1 MGPDATNAPEQSM
14 TLVDACLPPLAAGKY
29 EVTARQTVTHEGK
42 EISGKAKAAPAGKPS
57 EAPTFSKSSEFWVS
71 APRFTLASSEIYA
84 MYPPADARGR
94 FSDALPHVV
103 LRRRTLPWERE
114 PAAPAGAPAGPRRP
128 WMVLL
133 LLDEDDLGLHAAAP
147 LRTESRPLSEVLG
160 PGRTRE
166 PWERDDDRCT
176 TLDLPAALFARIAPT
191 WDDLPYL
198 AHARHVGS
206 TAHMEADGIDDQ
218 GWFSVVVGN
227 RTPTPGKE
235 HVAYLVSVEGLETR
249 LPPATGSPKTD
260 DQPPVRLVVLASWR
274 FVDETD
280 GTSIRDLAAGLK
292 CGALRL
298 PPPAR
303 AAGTNGGPAVTS
315 NGGPK
320 VGPGEIV
327 ARALE
332 DGYAPLEHRTRQGQ
346 RTVSWYRGPLVPQF
360 LPTEPRNIVY
370 SCADAALRYDR
381 YTGLL
386 DVSHAA
392 AWQLGRLLALR
403 DAPFARAIHRLKLG
417 AVQRAAKSAV
427 QRTLAERFG
436 GDASDWNAL
445 AVRFLAAN
453 PPAEPETEQRPQV
466 RTPADRPDPS
476 ETLRT
481 ALQSQA
487 PAAEIPFEV
496 RQFLGRLF
504 LLHGVSL
511 GYLVPHPE
519 MLPRESLR
527 VFYLDTSWLASLL
540 DGALSI
546 GRVSRSLLFLDKAMT
561 GRFLADVVRDEVKAG
576 VMPAKGVTDA
586 GADLGDPNIE
596 EVVGHLTG
604 FLLRSQLVSGWR
616 GLELRA
622 EDDREVLRPLRLQR
636 VAPDTLLGLY
646 HGQLRRLVITQ
657 PPQGVHFAAPAGAPR
672 RTETRALDLG
682 RLAADRGLT
691 GQPARLA
698 GELLVKRVQHTIEVD
713 ITTARPRAS

>member
-1 MGPDATNAPEQSM
+1 MAPDATNAPEQSM
-14 TLVDACLPPLAAGKY
+14 TLADACLPPLAAGKY
-29 EVTARQTVTHEGK
+29 EVTVRQTVTHQGR
-42 EISGKAKAAPAGKPS
+42 EISGKSKAEPTGTPN
-57 EAPTFSKSSEFWVS
+57 EEPTFEKSSAFWVS
-71 APRFTLASSEIYA
+71 APRFTLPSSEIYA
-84 MYPPADARGR
+84 MYPPADAHGR
-94 FSDALPHVV
+94 FADALPHAV

-114 PAAPAGAPAGPRRP
+114 LVAPAGAPAGPRRP
-128 WMVLL
+128 WMALV

-147 LRTESRPLSEVLG
+147 LRPESRPLSEVLG

-166 PWERDDDRCT
+166 PWEREDDRCT
-176 TLDLPAALFARIAPT
+176 TLDLPAALFARVAPT
-191 WDDLPYL
+191 WEDLPYL

-235 HVAYLVSVEGLETR
+235 HGAYLVSLEGLETR
-249 LPPATGSPKTD
+249 LPPATGSPPAED
-260 DQPPVRLVVLASWR
+260 HPPVRLVVLASWR
-274 FVDETD
+274 FADDTD
-280 GTSIRDLAAGLK
+280 GQGVRDLATGLK

-298 PPPAR
+298 PPPSAGK
-303 AAGTNGGPAVTS
+303 AGT

-392 AWQLGRLLALR
+392 AWQLGRLLGLR
-403 DAPFARAIHRLKLG
+403 DAPFARAVHRLKLG
-417 AVQRAAKSAV
+417 AVQRAAKAAA
-427 QRTLAERFG
+427 QATLAERFG

-445 AVRFLAAN
+445 AVRFLQAN
-453 PPAEPETEQRPQV
+453 PLAEAETEQGPQARP
-466 RTPADRPDPS
+466 PADRPDPS

-481 ALQSQA
+481 TLQSQA
-487 PAAEIPFEV
+487 PAAEIPLEV

-504 LLHGVSL
+504 LLHGVPL

-519 MLPRESLR
+519 MLPRGSLR
-527 VFYLDTSWLASLL
+527 VFYLDTSWLGSLL

-546 GRVSRSLLFLDKAMT
+546 GRVSQSLLFLDKAMT
-561 GRFLADVVRDEVKAG
+561 GRFLRDVVREEAKAG
-576 VMPAKGVTDA
+576 MLPAKEVTDA

-604 FLLRSQLVSGWR
+604 FLLRSELVSGWR

-622 EDDREVLRPLRLQR
+622 EDDRQVLPPLRLQR

-657 PPQGVHFAAPAGAPR
+657 PPQGVHFGAPADATQRPGSSV
-672 RTETRALDLG
+672 LDL
-682 RLAADRGLT
+682 RQLAADRRLT
-691 GQPARLA
+691 GNPAQLA
-698 GELLVKRVQHTIEVD
+698 GELLVKRVQHTIEVA
-713 ITTARPRAS
+713 ITPARPRAS